1 MANIKSQIKRNRQNE
16 EARLRNKSVRS
27 ALKTYRR
34 RVLEA
39 LDGGDADAAEA
50 AYQRA
55 ARAYDKAASKGV
67 IHRNNAANHKSR
79 LAKSMNR
86 EGAA

>member
-1 MANIKSQIKRNRQNE
+1 
-16 EARLRNKSVRS
+16 
-27 ALKTYRR
+27 
-34 RVLEA
+34 VLEA
-39 LDGGDADAAEA
+39 MDSGDAEGAEA

-79 LAKSMNR
+79 LARALNR
-86 EGAA
+86 ESAA